1 MTYPLGWSVVTQTL
15 IRRERWPGRYKTR
28 GIALVYPGQ
37 EVQADQPVIRLEKT
51 EQVPEEAGNPANVA
65 SAGGQS
71 SGGLSNLSLASA
83 NAVSVGAPTA
93 SAVREKVGTQVSAV
107 SENVPAGLRGRVV
120 DITRRGGVIIESR
133 AAVIQGAI
141 GAGNQVAGVLT
152 LWKAPGSSRGQQPIP
167 PGAIL
172 IVPGPLNF
180 AMLRQAL
187 ISGVAGVVASS
198 ISSHDLEGFL
208 RTDLAQLIDSPDI
221 ELAQANLPSV
231 TLLLTEGLGTIAMP
245 VRTINLLS
253 QYAGS
258 IALISGA
265 TSIRQ
270 AIYPDLII
278 SLPLAETQQNW
289 HPVQPDP
296 NLAIGAQVRVCS
308 GDHEGAIGE
317 ITYLFTHQHVFPS
330 GVRSRGGDSVTV
342 AVGRS
347 SFHRLDCRLVGGTD
361 LPTMTASAA
370 VAERLRPCRTCEPYR
385 EESTRPRDGDRASRP
400 SQLPPR

>member
-15 IRRERWPGRYKTR
+15 IRRERWPGRYRTR

-37 EVQADQPVIRLEKT
+37 EVQPDQPVIRLEKA
-51 EQVPEEAGNPANVA
+51 EQVLGEANNPANAVP
-65 SAGGQS
+65 
-71 SGGLSNLSLASA
+71 SGDQFSDGLSSMALSSTKTAPVSAAILA
-83 NAVSVGAPTA
+83 
-93 SAVREKVGTQVSAV
+93 AVRENVSTQSSTAGGV
-107 SENVPAGLRGRVV
+107 SETVPAGMRGRVA

-152 LWKAPGSSRGQQPIP
+152 LWKAGGTSRGQQPIP

-208 RTDLAQLIDSPDI
+208 RTDLVQLIDSPDI
-221 ELAQANLPSV
+221 ELAQAHLPPV

-245 VRTINLLS
+245 ARTINLLS
-253 QYAGS
+253 QYTGS

-270 AIYPDLII
+270 AIYPELII
-278 SLPLAETQQNW
+278 SLPPAEALHNW
-289 HPVQPDP
+289 HPIQPDP

-308 GDHEGAIGE
+308 GDYEGAIGE
-317 ITYLFTHQHVFPS
+317 ITYLFNHQQVFPS
-330 GVRSRGGDSVTV
+330 GVH
-342 AVGRS
+342 GR
-347 SFHRLDCRLVGGTD
+347 
-361 LPTMTASAA
+361 AA
-370 VAERLRPCRTCEPYR
+370 RLRLEDN
-385 EESTRPRDGDRASRP
+385 STLVVPLALLERIG
-400 SQLPPR
+400 

>member
-1 MTYPLGWSVVTQTL
+1 MTYPLGWSVVAQTL

-37 EVQADQPVIRLEKT
+37 EVQPDQPVIRLEKT
-51 EQVPEEAGNPANVA
+51 EQVAGEMGNLENVA
-65 SAGGQS
+65 SPAGQS
-71 SGGLSNLSLASA
+71 SGGLSNLSLSSTQAASVTA
-83 NAVSVGAPTA
+83 STA
-93 SAVREKVGTQVSAV
+93 SAVRENVGTQLNVPSPV
-107 SENVPAGLRGRVV
+107 SETVPAGLRGRVV
-120 DITRRGGVIIESR
+120 DITRRGGVIIESK

-141 GAGNQVAGVLT
+141 GAGSQVAGVLT
-152 LWKAPGSSRGQQPIP
+152 LWKAPGASRGQQPIP

-208 RTDLAQLIDSPDI
+208 RTDLVQLIDSPDI
-221 ELAQANLPSV
+221 ELAQANLPAV

-245 VRTINLLS
+245 ARTINLLS

-270 AIYPDLII
+270 AIYPELII
-278 SLPLAETQQNW
+278 SLPPAEAQHNW

-296 NLAIGAQVRVCS
+296 NLAVGAQVRVCG

-317 ITYLFTHQHVFPS
+317 ITYLFTHQHTFAS
-330 GVRSRGGDSVTV
+330 GVRSR
-342 AVGRS
+342 
-347 SFHRLDCRLVGGTD
+347 
-361 LPTMTASAA
+361 AA
-370 VAERLRPCRTCEPYR
+370 RLRLEDNSMLVVPLTLVERI
-385 EESTRPRDGDRASRP
+385 G
-400 SQLPPR
+400 